1 MLYVHFKKI
10 KMDSFEINKI
20 IAAILVTV
28 LLVFGIGKIS
38 EIIFHT
44 EKPDVQ
50 GYKVEIKVDTSTEQ
64 TKTKNQIDISVL
76 LALGDIDHG
85 KSIFKKCVAC
95 HSIAQEGGNKIGPKL
110 YNVVGRTVG
119 SLSDYKYSKA
129 LASYGKEWTFEE
141 LNGFLIKPSKWI
153 KGTKMAFAGLKKE
166 KDRASVLLYLNE
178 NNDSPKN
185 LP

>member
-38 EIIFHT
+38 DIVFHV

-50 GYKVEIKVDTSTEQ
+50 GYKVEIKVDTSTGQ
-64 TKTKNQIDISVL
+64 TKAENQVDISAL

-95 HSIAQEGGNKIGPKL
+95 HSIAKDGGNKIGPKL

-119 SLSDYKYSKA
+119 SVSDYKFSKA
-129 LASYGKEWTFEE
+129 LASYGKEWTFKE